1 MSTPTGCPPG
11 RFCSTTGLSVTPE
24 CPARSFC
31 PITST
36 TSPSDCPLG
45 WFCPV
50 NSTQP
55 LSCSRVGDYCYP
67 KSDVQTYCPAGKW
80 CADQYTLAACAVGK
94 YGFQGRTTPCNLDC
108 PLGSYCPNGT
118 G

>member
-1 MSTPTGCPPG
+1 MCFFFQTRYKNSEQFIYSVGTHGCIG
-11 RFCSTTGLSVTPE
+11 C
-24 CPARSFC
+24 
-31 PITST
+31 
-36 TSPSDCPLG
+36 
-45 WFCPV
+45 
-50 NSTQP
+50 
-55 LSCSRVGDYCYP
+55 
-67 KSDVQTYCPAGKW
+67 TYCPAGKW